1 MKLIR
6 LVERLRNLKNLG
18 ECNNLNI
25 LLCFISFLNLNYCE
39 LFNFTSFVDIRQ
51 SFFCYVPLEMRSC
64 EIPVVN
70 KRFKN
75 C

>member
-6 LVERLRNLKNLG
+6 LVERLRFLV